1 MSNTECF
8 SCLTPGVSDTLQG
21 CTCKIQTKVNIT
33 YNCRYISCHVLH
45 FESCANNW
53 EILVIRD
60 VPIIIKTD
68 RVSQQ
73 ERKKCWVQIFHW
85 TNMNQHFCSVFL
97 VALSSQVMVPD
108 NNIIIHTYLV
118 TVMTKFPDGT
128 QISRWY
134 TIIVLVGSGGGT
146 IKLYSASVWV

>member
-1 MSNTECF
+1 
-8 SCLTPGVSDTLQG
+8 
-21 CTCKIQTKVNIT
+21 
-33 YNCRYISCHVLH
+33 
-45 FESCANNW
+45 
-53 EILVIRD
+53 
-60 VPIIIKTD
+60 
-68 RVSQQ
+68 
-73 ERKKCWVQIFHW
+73 
-85 TNMNQHFCSVFL
+85 MNQHFCSVFL

-118 TVMTKFPDGT
+118 TVMTKFPGGT